1 MEDIALLILRVLIG
15 GLFLAHG
22 AQKLFGAF
30 GGHGLKGTAAFFEQI
45 GLKPGYLMAL
55 LAGLSEFGGGLLVFV
70 GFLTPLGALAIIATM
85 VMAIA
90 KVHAPNGLFN
100 ENGGYEYNL
109 VLIAGATVLILIG
122 SGAYGLD
129 AVLGI
134 LWQ

>member
-1 MEDIALLILRVLIG
+1 MEDIALLILRVVIG
-15 GLFLAHG
+15 GLFVAHG

-30 GGHGLKGTAAFFEQI
+30 GGYGLKGTAAFLEQI
-45 GLKPGYLMAL
+45 GVKPGYLMAL
-55 LAGLSEFGGGLLVFV
+55 VAGSAEFGGGLLVLV

-85 VMAIA
+85 VEAIA
-90 KVHAPNGLFN
+90 KVHAPHGLFN

-109 VLIAGATVLILIG
+109 VLIAVAAALILTG